1 MPLLEYRCDCGRYT
15 EEVFGVFSDA
25 PETMDLGGTANPL
38 NGSCNSCFTP
48 IRKRFPLPS
57 VRVDYSDMKY
67 FGTKQWADNERSKV
81 GIGSG

>member
-1 MPLLEYRCDCGRYT
+1 MPLLEYKCACGRGVA
-15 EEVFGVFSDA
+15 EVFGRYGDA
-25 PETMDLGGTANPL
+25 PETINVCEFCGGPL
-38 NGSCNSCFTP
+38 
-48 IRKRFPLPS
+48 KKQFPLPA